1 MVEKT
6 KVYFDKMKAKYGS
19 ANVPDTKNKPIN
31 KESKVIYD
39 SGKALDDF
47 TNEPSKVSK
56 PINFNNANELK
67 ARFSAREIRRRQ
79 MIEDAKA
86 IGDSSLVKTLE
97 AESITETQQIEKEI
111 FRINSNKKIGEAI
124 DRDLR
129 RHNLEQKAEDEFLTV
144 SEIEEDWEDL
154 DND

>member
-6 KVYFDKMKAKYGS
+6 KVYIDKMKAKYGS

-31 KESKVIYD
+31 NETKVSSITQD
-39 SGKALDDF
+39 PRDIAD
-47 TNEPSKVSK
+47 EPSKIDK

-86 IGDSSLVKTLE
+86 IGDTSLVKTLE

-124 DRDLR
+124 ERDLR
-129 RHNLEQKAEDEFLTV
+129 RHNLEQKAEDEY
-144 SEIEEDWEDL
+144 WEDL